1 MTDTAVRTDPPRAAA
16 EPPQRGPW
24 VAVLFAGTSF
34 LGAALLF
41 MVQPLAAKLI
51 LPSYGGSAT
60 VWSTS
65 SLLFQVLLLL
75 GYVYAHVSTRRLG
88 ARWQPRAH
96 LLLLALPLLALP
108 LALPAGS
115 VPASDTSPVLW
126 LLRTLLLM
134 VGLPFVVLSTTGPLI
149 QRWYAWSGG
158 PRSTDPYFLF
168 AGSNLGSFVGLLAYP
183 FAVEPLLTLTQQRTA
198 WSAAFVA
205 FMLLMAACALTVR
218 GRGAGDAVAVSATPG
233 PSTRQVALWCLWAFL
248 PSSLMLAATA
258 HLSTDIAAVPLLWVL
273 PLAAYLASFVLAFA
287 RTSRSV
293 SPRLVVPC
301 VAFAVTSGVVSGLG
315 SAALAPLVAL
325 VVGANVL
332 SVGVAGFAAHARL
345 AASRPD
351 PAHLTLFY
359 LVISVGGALGGL
371 LNGVV
376 APLVFDGVWEYFL
389 TVALLPVLA
398 IGLPAPHLAVRGILT
413 GLAALVVAVLVLG
426 AIHAL
431 GGLTSG
437 ETVVLLGAALVAAVV
452 TWLTL
457 RAAGMLTV
465 TLLVAALAV
474 VVVDERASL
483 LTERTFYGSY
493 RVQAVDSQHR
503 LMHGTTIHGTQ
514 FLDDDLAGSPT
525 TYYATEG
532 PFGDVMATLA
542 PDDLAVVG
550 LGAGAIAAYG
560 SDVSRIRFFEIDPV
574 VARIAEDPRWFT
586 YLSDS
591 GADVDV
597 VVGDGRL
604 AMEQEPAGS
613 YDVVALDAFSSD
625 SIPVHVLTREGIEVF
640 LDRLRQDGA
649 LAVHISNRVFDLR
662 PVLAAHARAL
672 GLHAVFGV
680 GGEGRG
686 ASTSEWVVL
695 TRSARTA
702 EALDALPR
710 WVPLPDD
717 RSVEWSDDYSSVLS
731 VLR

>member
-1 MTDTAVRTDPPRAAA
+1 VTDTAVMTDRPSGAAA
-16 EPPQRGPW
+16 IPRRGAW
-24 VAVLFAGTSF
+24 IAVLFACTTF
-34 LGAALLF
+34 LGASLLF
-41 MVQPLAAKLI
+41 MIQPLAAKLI

-65 SLLFQVLLLL
+65 SLLFQLLLLL

-108 LALPAGS
+108 LALPAQS
-115 VPASDTSPVLW
+115 APPADTSPVLW

-134 VGLPFVVLSTTGPLI
+134 VGLPFAVLSTTGPLI

-158 PRSTDPYFLF
+158 PRSDDPYFLF

-183 FAVEPLLTLTQQRTA
+183 FAIEPLLTLTQQRTF
-198 WSAAFVA
+198 WSIAFVA

-218 GRGAGDAVAVSATPG
+218 RREDRSAGVVSTTAG
-233 PSTRQVALWCLWAFL
+233 PSARQIGLWCLWAFL

-301 VAFAVTSGVVSGLG
+301 VAFAVTTGVVSGLG
-315 SAALAPLVAL
+315 STALAPLVAL

-376 APLVFDGVWEYFL
+376 APLLFDGVWEYFL

-398 IGLPAPHLAVRGILT
+398 VGLPLIRVTRWRVLA
-413 GLAALVVAVLVLG
+413 GLGVVAGVLLSISAVWG
-426 AIHAL
+426 V
-431 GGLTSG
+431 GGVTTS
-437 ETVVLLGAALVAAVV
+437 ETIVLLGGAVVAAVI
-452 TWLTL
+452 TWLSL
-457 RAAGMLTV
+457 RAAGMLTA
-465 TLLVAALAV
+465 TLLIAALAV
-474 VVVDERASL
+474 ILVQERASL

-493 RVQAVDSQHR
+493 RVQTVDGQHR
-503 LMHGTTIHGTQ
+503 LLHGTTIHGTQ
-514 FLDDDLAGSPT
+514 FLDDDLSQTPT
-525 TYYATEG
+525 TYYATDG
-532 PFGDVMATLA
+532 PFGDITSIVA
-542 PDDLAVVG
+542 PADLAVVG

-560 SDVSRIRFFEIDPV
+560 SDVSTIRFFEIDPV

-586 YLSDS
+586 YLSESD
-591 GADVDV
+591 ADVDV

-613 YDVVALDAFSSD
+613 FDVVALDAFSSD
-625 SIPVHVLTREGIEVF
+625 SIPVHILTREGIEVF
-640 LDRLRQDGA
+640 LDRVREDGA
-649 LAVHISNRVFDLR
+649 LAIHISNRVFDLQ
-662 PVLAAHARAL
+662 PVLAAHAGAL
-672 GLHAVFGV
+672 GMHAVVGI
-680 GGEGRG
+680 GGEGPG
-686 ASTSEWVVL
+686 AATSEWVVL
-695 TRSARTA
+695 TRSNETA
-702 EALDALPR
+702 DALDALPR
-710 WVPLPDD
+710 WQPLPDD
-717 RSVEWSDDYSSVLS
+717 ETVDWSDDYSSVLS